1 MEKETGTSWERSGNM
16 EKRERIIGSM
26 EGKERR
32 NLRRSECKRKMDER
46 QQWLDEDETW
56 RELRPD
62 NVDGSITD

>member
-1 MEKETGTSWERSGNM
+1 M

-32 NLRRSECKRKMDER
+32 NLRRSEWKRKMDER
-46 QQWLDEDETW
+46 QQWRDEDETW

-62 NVDGSITD
+62 NVDASITD